1 MDVCGCT
8 YCMYLKFTRTVGKMN
23 VQQGIANVAVK
34 TSDAD
39 ADFKSSL
46 YKIR

>member
-1 MDVCGCT
+1 
-8 YCMYLKFTRTVGKMN
+8 MN
-23 VQQGIANVAVK
+23 VQQGIATVAVK

-39 ADFKSSL
+39 IDFKSSL